1 MWKHISG
8 LVTLQKCV
16 FVAFIGTKDMLQ
28 FPNAD
33 VDMCR
38 QLPDYFCSMH
48 GSVVIWVIGI
58 GNLMYDQE
66 LKTKYNHK
74 THDAGVRSYMCN
86 YRHGGV
92 FHAHKKRTLPPSG
105 RFSGPRAVYPA
116 PHLHIRAAVCVV
128 CIVYAKSLI
137 WFFNRVS
144 FGCYKNKVSVHIATN
159 KTIAS
164 L

>member
-1 MWKHISG
+1 MWNHIPG

-48 GSVVIWVIGI
+48 GSVAIWVIGI

-105 RFSGPRAVYPA
+105 RFSGLRAAYSA
-116 PHLHIRAAVCVV
+116 SHLHIRAAVCVV
-128 CIVYAKSLI
+128 CIVYAKLWNLI
-137 WFFNRVS
+137 FQPGFFRVLQKQG
-144 FGCYKNKVSVHIATN
+144 FRTYCN
-159 KTIAS
+159 
-164 L
+164 

>member
-1 MWKHISG
+1 MWNHIPG

-16 FVAFIGTKDMLQ
+16 LVAFIRTKDMLQ

-48 GSVVIWVIGI
+48 GSVAIWVIGI

-66 LKTKYNHK
+66 LKTKYNPK

-159 KTIAS
+159 QTIAS